1 MRLYIVFARDPNG
14 ESLDWF
20 VRAHFARQLDACLEF
35 GSKRWSPTACSSPTH
50 FRSMEVPA
58 VEGPEGAI
66 EWESSL
72 IAI

>member
-20 VRAHFARQLDACLEF
+20 VRAP
-35 GSKRWSPTACSSPTH
+35 SPERALAIWQTIEMVADNGFTDYSVH
-50 FRSMEVPA
+50 EVPA